1 MIKNFCQLRQ
11 RFYSVPCQPGKLLPM
26 KYVFYIFIIAL
37 ASCDSRP
44 QSEFQVRGYVPIYAS
59 VQSVSTISNE
69 TLKPTVHAGKIYAYG
84 NYLFQVEQ
92 NEGIHIIDNT
102 NPREPHK
109 ISFIR
114 IPACS
119 ELAIRANF
127 LYTNNLDDLVV
138 FDLNNINSPQPVN
151 RVKGAFPQL
160 RENYP
165 PFSGVYFECPDPS
178 KGIVVGWEEQMLQSP
193 RCHR

>member
-1 MIKNFCQLRQ
+1 
-11 RFYSVPCQPGKLLPM
+11 M
-26 KYVFYIFIIAL
+26 KYVFYILIIAL
-37 ASCDSRP
+37 ASCESRP
-44 QSEFQVRGYVPIYAS
+44 DNGDQFQTRGYVPIYAS
-59 VQSVSTISNE
+59 AQSVATISNE
-69 TLKPTVHAGKIYAYG
+69 AIKPTVHAGKIYAYG

-109 ISFIR
+109 ISFIK

-178 KGIVVGWEEQMLQSP
+178 KGIVVGWEEKILQSP